1 MLSSWIRLQF
11 LLLCLDHF
19 TFRDGSTKS
28 MVLRTANTLNIRSST
43 KEAIS
48 SDNRKFFFPLQYE
61 LKIQSRIL
69 LVLYF
74 PTVTENGS
82 ENKILSEL
90 TTKKNHYDFYHV
102 IKYTHFYLEKKIIKM
117 FPQANSNT
125 SGKSEKCICFH
136 MYHLSIALTT
146 AASAGWC

>member
-1 MLSSWIRLQF
+1 
-11 LLLCLDHF
+11 
-19 TFRDGSTKS
+19 

-102 IKYTHFYLEKKIIKM
+102 IKYTHFYLEKKK
-117 FPQANSNT
+117 
-125 SGKSEKCICFH
+125 
-136 MYHLSIALTT
+136 
-146 AASAGWC
+146 